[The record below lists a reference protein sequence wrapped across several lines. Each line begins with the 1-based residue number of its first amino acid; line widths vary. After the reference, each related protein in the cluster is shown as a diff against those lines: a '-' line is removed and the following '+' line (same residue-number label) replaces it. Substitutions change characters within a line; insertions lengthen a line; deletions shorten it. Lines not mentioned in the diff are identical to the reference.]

1 MITTVGFIMLLL
13 IVIVLLSGKVSL
25 PPIFVVIPI
34 IAALICGF
42 SMAEIG
48 NFIQSGLNATLNTAV
63 LFAFAL
69 TYFCCLNEIGIF
81 DVIVAKVLRR
91 LGNRIESVMWITI
104 FVAFLS
110 HLDGAGATTM
120 LVTIPLMLPLYIKMK
135 IRKEALILISG
146 IAAGSM
152 NMLPWCASVARLSQA
167 IEVPIFDMWQYIL
180 PMQIAA
186 FIVCIL
192 AVFPIA
198 AMERKHG
205 AGLTDEE
212 FAELKATAIANIN
225 VTVSKKIFWA
235 NIVLTVILIVVMLTG
250 VMSAAMG
257 FMLGTVIM
265 LLINY
270 KTTKEQ
276 IAQIKKFGGNSIYMI
291 MIIFAIGVM
300 TGILK
305 GTGMMSGMV
314 NATLSIIPQSL
325 GSHLAFVVALIAVP
339 LSIMLGSDSMYMAF
353 APLLVGVG
361 LPFGITAL
369 EMGAGIL
376 FGACFSAQLCLVGP
390 TPYLALGLADVDMR
404 DSLKYSFLWVWGLGA
419 LVTIF
424 GTIIGIIPF

>member
-1 MITTVGFIMLLL
+1 MITTVGFIMLLV
-13 IVIVLLSGKVSL
+13 IVIILLSGKVSL

-34 IAALICGF
+34 VAALVCGF
-42 SMAEIG
+42 SMDEIG
-48 NFIQSGLNATLNTAV
+48 GFIQSGLSATLNTAV

-81 DVIVAKVLRR
+81 DVIVAKVLRL

-104 FVAFLS
+104 FVACLS

-120 LVTIPLMLPLYIKMK
+120 LVTIPLMLPLYEKMK
-135 IRKEALILISG
+135 IRKEALILVSG
-146 IAAGSM
+146 IAAGCM

-167 IEVPIFDMWQYIL
+167 IEVEIFDLWQYCL

-186 FIVCIL
+186 LVVTVL

-205 AGLTDEE
+205 AGLTDVE
-212 FAELKATAIANIN
+212 FAELKATAISNIN
-225 VTVSKKIFWA
+225 VSVSKKIFWA
-235 NIVLTVILIVVMLTG
+235 DIVLTVILIGILLSG
-250 VMSAAMG
+250 VMSASMG
-257 FMLGTVIM
+257 FMLGTVVM

-270 KTTKEQ
+270 PTTKEQ

-305 GTGMMSGMV
+305 GTGMMTGMV
-314 NATLSIIPQSL
+314 NAILSIVPESL
-325 GSHLAFVVALIAVP
+325 GTHLAFVIALVAVP
-339 LSIMLGSDSMYMAF
+339 LSICLGSDSMYMAF

-361 LPFGITAL
+361 LPFGIAPMQ
-369 EMGAGIL
+369 MGAGIL

-390 TPYLALGLADVDMR
+390 TPYLALGLANVDMR
-404 DSLKYSFLWVWGLGA
+404 DSLKYSFGWVWVLGIIVA
-419 LVTIF
+419 IF
-424 GTIIGIIPF
+424 GGVIGIIPM